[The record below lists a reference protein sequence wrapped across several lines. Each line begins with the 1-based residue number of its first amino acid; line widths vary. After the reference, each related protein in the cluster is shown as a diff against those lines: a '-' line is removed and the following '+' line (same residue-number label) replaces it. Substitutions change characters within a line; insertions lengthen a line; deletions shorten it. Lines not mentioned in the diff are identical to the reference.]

1 MSSRRLDLLSVNKL
15 WLTSND
21 SIAIADLTNLLK
33 DYAFY
38 HLPRSTRRGGGL
50 AVITRKGLHVSRNKG
65 CSILRSNI
73 LI

>member
-33 DYAFY
+33 DYTFY

-50 AVITRKGLHVSRNKG
+50 AVITRKGLHVSRNK
-65 CSILRSNI
+65 
-73 LI
+73 